1 MFIAELFT
9 IDKSEQHKCPKMD
22 RIDKQD
28 VVYTDTYN
36 GIRVSLTLKKKKE
49 ILTHAVTK
57 MNLEDIMLSEINES
71 QKDKF

>member
-36 GIRVSLTLKKKKE
+36 GIRVSLTLKKKK
-49 ILTHAVTK
+49 K
-57 MNLEDIMLSEINES
+57 Y
-71 QKDKF
+71 